1 MSDSNSILTSV
12 KQKLGIVEAYDHFD
26 SEIIDDINATFQIL
40 YQIGVG
46 SGGFTINDASSV
58 WRDYIS
64 SDEILL
70 SMVKTYIP
78 MRVRMM
84 FNTPS
89 GAVKDV
95 MSENIKEFEWRIR
108 EHLEIF
114 K

>member
-1 MSDSNSILTSV
+1 MSSSILTSV
-12 KQKLGIVEAYDHFD
+12 KQNLGIVESYGHFD

-40 YQIGVG
+40 YQLGVG
-46 SGGFTINDASSV
+46 PGGFAINDDSTQ

-64 SDEILL
+64 TDEILL
-70 SMVKTYIP
+70 AMVKTYIP

-89 GAVKDV
+89 GAVKDA

-108 EHLEIF
+108 EHLEIDSL
-114 K
+114 